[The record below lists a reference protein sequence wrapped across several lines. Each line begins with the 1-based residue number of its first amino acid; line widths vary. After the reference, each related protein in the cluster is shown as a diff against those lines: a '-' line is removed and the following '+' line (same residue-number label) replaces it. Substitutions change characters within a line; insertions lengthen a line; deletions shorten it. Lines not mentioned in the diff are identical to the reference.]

1 MKDFSVS
8 ILVSNKYNGT
18 YTSTGVITN
27 NIFHLNQSYLGRYI
41 KLKINMPA
49 YKYIDN
55 ISIFAEYISSNEN
68 PLSLI
73 TKQSGYIVSKVYD
86 LQDKYNCVI
95 KSIDLLDIS
104 NINDVDIYIRSSRDN
119 DRVDVWSDWTRI
131 SLDSNYKINK
141 TINIYNSR
149 FLQYKIVL
157 KHRNAFIKFNGINIE
172 IK

>member
-1 MKDFSVS
+1 
-8 ILVSNKYNGT
+8 
-18 YTSTGVITN
+18 
-27 NIFHLNQSYLGRYI
+27 
-41 KLKINMPA
+41 MPA

-119 DRVDVWSDWTRI
+119 DRVDIWSDWTRI

-157 KHRNAFIKFNGINIE
+157 KHRNAFIKFNGINVE